1 MEPYA
6 LKMKVYGA
14 LWALYD
20 LWSPVEPYAYKMSP
34 MEPYGHYTI

>member
-6 LKMKVYGA
+6 LNIKVYGA

-20 LWSPVEPYAYKMSP
+20 LWTPMEPYAYKMSL
-34 MEPYGHYTI
+34 YNST